1 MTPVLSVVM
10 AARNADALIGEAIA
24 SILGQTFSD
33 FELLVVDDASTDRT
47 ADVVRRIDDR
57 RVRLLS
63 ADRHLGLPG
72 ALNYGM
78 ERAAGALIAR
88 HDHDDVS
95 EPRRFERQVAYFGE
109 HPEAALVGT
118 RAWLMDER
126 GQRVGVLDRCLDD
139 VSIRWY
145 HLFDNAFVHSSVMFR
160 RAVVWDEL
168 GGYDASLPSSEDYEL
183 WARVLERHA
192 AANLPERLLSYR
204 ITRGSKMAGDEEK
217 WEEGPFPETQRRL
230 VARHIRGMFG
240 DVLSADELRLMGNFA
255 LGVAPKDAA
264 RFFAAFW
271 RLCAAYEQ
279 RHPAAR
285 RSPEFRKT
293 VAAQVDAVAA
303 RLRPFS
309 RSTAIGIYARALVE
323 RPALVTRLPW
333 TRAVGR
339 ITVGAAGIV
348 TRARL
353 RSAA

>member
-1 MTPVLSVVM
+1 MRVTPVLSVVM

-160 RAVVWDEL
+160 RAVVWDQL

-230 VARHIRGMFG
+230 VANR
-240 DVLSADELRLMGNFA
+240 SGN
-255 LGVAPKDAA
+255 G
-264 RFFAAFW
+264 
-271 RLCAAYEQ
+271 
-279 RHPAAR
+279 
-285 RSPEFRKT
+285 
-293 VAAQVDAVAA
+293 
-303 RLRPFS
+303 
-309 RSTAIGIYARALVE
+309 
-323 RPALVTRLPW
+323 
-333 TRAVGR
+333 
-339 ITVGAAGIV
+339 
-348 TRARL
+348 
-353 RSAA
+353 